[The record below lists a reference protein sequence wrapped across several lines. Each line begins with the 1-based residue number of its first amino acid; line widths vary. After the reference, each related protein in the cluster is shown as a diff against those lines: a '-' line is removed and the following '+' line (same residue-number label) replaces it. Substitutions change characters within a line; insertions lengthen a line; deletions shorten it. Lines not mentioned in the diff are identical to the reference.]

1 MDSNNNYPVTLSID
15 YPDKLDRF
23 SSFFRLI
30 FIIPILII
38 LGLVS
43 GPDKS
48 RELNENVRYVYNAG
62 GILFLATVLMILF
75 RQKYPKWWYD
85 WNIALTKFSVR
96 VFAYLLLLRSDYP
109 STDEDQAVHIEIPY
123 PDVHKDLNRFLP
135 LVKWFLAIPHYV
147 VLAFLY
153 VGVVFVVIIAWFAIV
168 FTAKYPAGL
177 FNFVVGVIRWSI
189 RVDAYAFLLTTD
201 KYPAFS
207 LS

>member
-1 MDSNNNYPVTLSID
+1 MDLNNNYPATLTID

-23 SSFFRLI
+23 SSFFRI
-30 FIIPILII
+30 FFIIPILII

-43 GPDKS
+43 GPDRS
-48 RELNENVRYVYNAG
+48 REVNESVRYVYNAG
-62 GILFLATVLMILF
+62 GIIFLATLLMILF

-123 PDVHKDLNRFLP
+123 PDVQKDLNRFLP
-135 LVKWFLAIPHYV
+135 LVKWFLAIPHYI

-168 FTAKYPAGL
+168 LTSKYPEGL
-177 FNFVVGVIRWSI
+177 FNYVVGVIRWSI

-201 KYPAFS
+201 KYPLFS